1 MQTLHIFFVRRAF
14 LAIFLLALAVRIAL
28 VAATASYLITEN
40 TEVVLIARSLAET
53 GEFANPF
60 GHGGPTA
67 HSAPLYPMALSVLFR
82 LFGTGT
88 AGNFAQETLASGLTA
103 LMFASF
109 PASAVRLGLSRG
121 VGLAA
126 GYIGALLPVQFWNQT
141 KGSSETAALALALLW
156 CVTLHVA
163 SIREKRA
170 GWVESAKLGLAWG
183 IAATISPIVLA
194 MFGLLLMY
202 SLASEPDRT
211 ALSAASVAS
220 LAVLLCLAP
229 WAIRNRIALGH
240 WIWTRSNLGLELYIA
255 NNPTAAPDF
264 DTNTMTPTGRQHPH
278 VSTAEALL
286 VRAMGEYE
294 YNQAKRE
301 AALEWIAAHPGAF
314 LTLTA
319 QRFYL
324 FWLPTMPRPLQELLV
339 RVQALLG
346 LIGLGWLTW
355 RSRSIAAPFWIV
367 FAAYPLLYYVVQASA
382 RYRYPV
388 DPFLLLL
395 AVYLAWE
402 VGEKLAPPNLTNR
415 AAPATPQPPAS
426 RTTP

>member
-1 MQTLHIFFVRRAF
+1 MQTLYTFIARRAF
-14 LAIFLLALAVRIAL
+14 WATFLFALVLRIAL
-28 VAATASYLITEN
+28 VVATASYRITEN
-40 TEVVLIARSLAET
+40 TEVVLIARSLAQT

-60 GHGGPTA
+60 GHGGLTA
-67 HSAPLYPMALSVLFR
+67 HSPPLYPILLSVLFR

-88 AGNFAQETLASGLTA
+88 AGNFAQETLASVLTA

-109 PASAVRLGLSRG
+109 PAVAVRLGLSRG
-121 VGLAA
+121 VGLAT
-126 GYIGALLPVQFWNQT
+126 GFVGALLPVQFWNQT

-156 CVTLHVA
+156 CVALHVA
-163 SIREKRA
+163 WIREKRA
-170 GWVESAKLGLAWG
+170 GWVEAAKIGVAWG
-183 IAATISPIVLA
+183 IAATISPAVLA
-194 MFGLLLMY
+194 VFGLLLLH
-202 SLASEPDRT
+202 SLASAPDRT
-211 ALSAASVAS
+211 ALGAAGVAS

-229 WAIRNRIALGH
+229 WAIRNRLALGH

-264 DTNTMTPTGRQHPH
+264 DTNTMTPIGRQHPH
-278 VSTAEALL
+278 VNTAEALL

-301 AALEWIAAHPGAF
+301 AALEWIAAHPRAF
-314 LTLTA
+314 LKLTA

-324 FWLPTMPRPLQELLV
+324 FWLPTMSRPIQELLV
-339 RVQALLG
+339 RVQAILG

-355 RSRSIAAPFWIV
+355 RSRSAAAPFWIV
-367 FAAYPLLYYVVQASA
+367 FSAYPLLYYVVQASA

-395 AVYLAWE
+395 AVYLGAE
-402 VGEKLAPPNLTNR
+402 FFAAMR
-415 AAPATPQPPAS
+415 ATLRGS
-426 RTTP
+426 SSSY